1 MPNFLRTLVDVF
13 HAAAV
18 QFSAAGAAFLAQ
30 AIAFNIFFAAIPLS
44 LVIVAMFG
52 YIFGTEAGDLRALD
66 TIDHIAP
73 QFYDLVSGNIQSVV
87 RYRGVSGTV
96 GLLGLIWSAKNVFG
110 AVSYGLDRSLGLRSR
125 HFIYEIL
132 IAVVLVPIL
141 GLVLIV
147 ATAGPLAITYV
158 ERFTGLEYLR
168 YGPQIGS
175 YSFSLAF
182 VFVVALLV
190 YTYLPNRRACLTFGI
205 PGALVTAIGYSLAQ
219 VAFGIYT
226 AHANVFQ
233 IYGTLSAIFALMLW
247 VYYMCMIFLYGAHV
261 SAQWEAHFSAPC
273 HPELV
278 EGRPLSAAIEA
289 PPRQARGD
297 KGQ

>member
-1 MPNFLRTLVDVF
+1 VRNSFLKLVDVF
-13 HAAAV
+13 RVAAV
-18 QFSAAGAAFLAQ
+18 EFSAAGAAFLAQ
-30 AIAFNIFFAAIPLS
+30 AIAFNVFFAAIPLS

-52 YIFGTEAGDLRALD
+52 YIFGTESGDLRALD
-66 TIDHIAP
+66 TIDRFTP

-87 RYRGVSGTV
+87 RYRGVSGIV
-96 GLLGLIWSAKNVFG
+96 GLIGLIWSGKNVFG
-110 AVSYGLDRSLGLRSR
+110 AVSYALDRSLGLRSR

-147 ATAGPLAITYV
+147 ATAVPLAITYV

-182 VFVVALLV
+182 VFVFATLV
-190 YTYLPNRRACLTFGI
+190 YTYLPNRRSGIGFGI
-205 PGALVTAIGYSLAQ
+205 PGAIVTAIGYSIAQ

-247 VYYMCMIFLYGAHV
+247 VYYICLIFLFGAHV
-261 SAQWEAHFSAPC
+261 SAQWAAHFSA
-273 HPELV
+273 
-278 EGRPLSAAIEA
+278 A
-289 PPRQARGD
+289 PRGTLGSPAD
-297 KGQ
+297 VR

>member
-1 MPNFLRTLVDVF
+1 VRNSLLTVVSVF
-13 HAAAV
+13 RAAAV
-18 QFSAAGAAFLAQ
+18 EFSAAGATFLAQ
-30 AIAFNIFFAAIPLS
+30 AIAFNVFFAAIPLS

-52 YIFGTEAGDLRALD
+52 YIFGTETGDLRALD
-66 TIDHIAP
+66 TIDQFAP

-87 RYRGVSGTV
+87 RYRGVSGIV
-96 GLLGLIWSAKNVFG
+96 GLIGLIWSGKNVFG
-110 AVSYGLDRSLGLRSR
+110 AVSYGLDRSLGLQSR

-168 YGPQIGS
+168 YGPQVGS

-182 VFVVALLV
+182 VFVFATLV
-190 YTYLPNRRACLTFGI
+190 YAYLPNRRSNLWFGI
-205 PGALVTAIGYSLAQ
+205 PGAVVTAVGYSLAQ

-247 VYYMCMIFLYGAHV
+247 VYYVCVIFLYGAHV
-261 SAQWEAHFSAPC
+261 SAQWEAHFSRVPPANAP
-273 HPELV
+273 
-278 EGRPLSAAIEA
+278 
-289 PPRQARGD
+289 
-297 KGQ
+297 

>member
-1 MPNFLRTLVDVF
+1 VDVLR
-13 HAAAV
+13 AAAV
-18 QFSAAGAAFLAQ
+18 QFSAAGASFLAQ
-30 AIAFNIFFAAIPLS
+30 AIAFNVFFAAIPLS

-52 YIFGTEAGDLRALD
+52 YIFGTESGDLRALD
-66 TIDHIAP
+66 TIDRFTP

-87 RYRGVSGTV
+87 RYRGVSGI
-96 GLLGLIWSAKNVFG
+96 LGLIGLVWSGKNVFG
-110 AVSYGLDRSLGLRSR
+110 GVSYALDRSLGLRSR
-125 HFIYEIL
+125 HFVYEIL

-147 ATAGPLAITYV
+147 ATAAPLAITYV

-182 VFVVALLV
+182 VFVFAALV
-190 YTYLPNRRACLTFGI
+190 YAYLPNRRSGIAFGI
-205 PGALVTAIGYSLAQ
+205 PGAVVTAIGYSIAQ

-247 VYYMCMIFLYGAHV
+247 VYYVCLIFLYGAHV
-261 SAQWEAHFSAPC
+261 SAQWEAHFSAEP
-273 HPELV
+273 HATLGSPAEV
-278 EGRPLSAAIEA
+278 R
-289 PPRQARGD
+289 
-297 KGQ
+297 

>member
-1 MPNFLRTLVDVF
+1 MPSSLRTIVAVF
-13 HAAAV
+13 RAAAV

-44 LVIVAMFG
+44 LVIVAIFG
-52 YIFGTEAGDLRALD
+52 YIYGTEAGDLRALD
-66 TIDHIAP
+66 TIDQFAP
-73 QFYDLVSGNIQSVV
+73 QFYDLVSSNIQSVV
-87 RYRGVSGTV
+87 RYRGVSGTI
-96 GLLGLIWSAKNVFG
+96 GLLGLVWSGKNVFG
-110 AVSYGLDRSLGLRSR
+110 AVSYGLDRSLGLQSR
-125 HFIYEIL
+125 HFIWEIV

-141 GLVLIV
+141 VIV
-147 ATAGPLAITYV
+147 MVAATFVPLAITYI

-182 VFVVALLV
+182 VFVLAALV
-190 YTYLPNRRACLTFGI
+190 YTYLPNRRSSLRFGI
-205 PGALVTAIGYSLAQ
+205 PGAAVTAIGYSIAQ

-247 VYYMCMIFLYGAHV
+247 VYYVCVIFLYGAHV
-261 SAQWEAHFSAPC
+261 SAQLETHFAPEP
-273 HPELV
+273 HAALGPT
-278 EGRPLSAAIEA
+278 PLSS
-289 PPRQARGD
+289 
-297 KGQ
+297 

>member
-1 MPNFLRTLVDVF
+1 VDVF
-13 HAAAV
+13 RAAAV

-30 AIAFNIFFAAIPLS
+30 AIAFNILFAAIPLS

-52 YIFGTEAGDLRALD
+52 YIFGTEAGDMRALE
-66 TIDHIAP
+66 TIDQFAP

-87 RYRGVSGTV
+87 RYRGVSGILGFV
-96 GLLGLIWSAKNVFG
+96 GLVWSGKNVFG

-125 HFIYEIL
+125 HFVFEIL

-147 ATAGPLAITYV
+147 ATAGPLVITYI

-182 VFVVALLV
+182 VFVLALLV
-190 YTYLPNRRACLTFGI
+190 YTYLPNRRSSLWFGV
-205 PGALVTAIGYSLAQ
+205 PGALVTAIGYSIAQ

-226 AHANVFQ
+226 AHANLFQ
-233 IYGTLSAIFALMLW
+233 IYGTLSAVFALMLW
-247 VYYMCMIFLYGAHV
+247 VYYVCVIFLYGAHV
-261 SAQWEAHFSAPC
+261 SVQWEAHFS
-273 HPELV
+273 PEAQPAL
-278 EGRPLSAAIEA
+278 GSPSC
-289 PPRQARGD
+289 PSTTSG
-297 KGQ
+297 

>member
-1 MPNFLRTLVDVF
+1 MRNSLSKIVDVF
-13 HAAAV
+13 RAAAV

-30 AIAFNIFFAAIPLS
+30 AIAFNVFFAVIPLS

-52 YIFGTEAGDLRALD
+52 YIFGTESGDLRALD
-66 TIDHIAP
+66 TIDQFTP

-87 RYRGVSGTV
+87 RYRGVSGIV
-96 GLLGLIWSAKNVFG
+96 GLIGLIWSGKNVFG
-110 AVSYGLDRSLGLRSR
+110 AVSYALDRSLGLRSR
-125 HFIYEIL
+125 HFVYEIL

-147 ATAGPLAITYV
+147 ATAAPLAITYV

-182 VFVVALLV
+182 VFVFATLV
-190 YTYLPNRRACLTFGI
+190 YTYLPNRRSGIAFGI
-205 PGALVTAIGYSLAQ
+205 PGAFVTAIGYSIAQ

-247 VYYMCMIFLYGAHV
+247 VYYVCLIFLYGAHV
-261 SAQWEAHFSAPC
+261 SAQWEAHFSAAPRATLGS
-273 HPELV
+273 PAEL
-278 EGRPLSAAIEA
+278 R
-289 PPRQARGD
+289 
-297 KGQ
+297 

>member
-1 MPNFLRTLVDVF
+1 MRNSFFAIVGVLR
-13 HAAAV
+13 AAGV

-30 AIAFNIFFAAIPLS
+30 AIAFNVFFAAIPLS

-52 YIFGTEAGDLRALD
+52 YIFGTETGDLRALD
-66 TIDHIAP
+66 TIDQIAP
-73 QFYDLVSGNIQSVV
+73 QFYDLVSANIQSVV
-87 RYRGVSGTV
+87 RYRGVSGII
-96 GLLGLIWSAKNVFG
+96 GLVGLIWSGKNVFG

-125 HFIYEIL
+125 HFIFEIL
-132 IAVVLVPIL
+132 IALVLVPIL

-147 ATAGPLAITYV
+147 ATAGPLVITYI

-175 YSFSLAF
+175 YTFSVAF
-182 VFVVALLV
+182 VFVFSWLV
-190 YTYLPNRRACLTFGI
+190 YTYLPNRRSPIWFGL
-205 PGALVTAIGYSLAQ
+205 PGAVVTAIGYSIAQ

-247 VYYMCMIFLYGAHV
+247 VYYVCLIFLYGAHV
-261 SAQWEAHFSAPC
+261 SAQWQEHFSKEPQTA
-273 HPELV
+273 L
-278 EGRPLSAAIEA
+278 GPL
-289 PPRQARGD
+289 PDAR
-297 KGQ
+297 

>member
-1 MPNFLRTLVDVF
+1 VNVF
-13 HAAAV
+13 RAAAV

-66 TIDHIAP
+66 TIDQIAP
-73 QFYDLVSGNIQSVV
+73 QFYDLVSENIQSVV
-87 RYRGVSGTV
+87 RYRGVSGIV
-96 GLLGLIWSAKNVFG
+96 GLLGLIWSAKKVFG

-125 HFIYEIL
+125 HFLYEIL

-141 GLVLIV
+141 ALVLMV
-147 ATAGPLAITYV
+147 ATAGPLAITFI

-182 VFVVALLV
+182 VFVLALLV
-190 YTYLPNRRACLTFGI
+190 YTYLPNRRAHLGSAV

-247 VYYMCMIFLYGAHV
+247 VYYMCLIFLYGAHV
-261 SAQWEAHFSAPC
+261 SAAWETHFSQEP
-273 HPELV
+273 H
-278 EGRPLSAAIEA
+278 AAINHVT
-289 PPRQARGD
+289 PTSS
-297 KGQ
+297 GQQS

>member
-1 MPNFLRTLVDVF
+1 VLNSLWTLVGVF
-13 HAAAV
+13 RAATV
-18 QFSAAGAAFLAQ
+18 QFSATGAAFLAQ

-66 TIDHIAP
+66 TIDQIAP
-73 QFYDLVSGNIQSVV
+73 QFYDLVSENIQSVV
-87 RYRGVSGTV
+87 RYRGVSGIV
-96 GLLGLIWSAKNVFG
+96 GLVGLIWSGKNVFG
-110 AVSYGLDRSLGLRSR
+110 AVSYGLDRSLGLQSR
-125 HFIYEIL
+125 HFLYEIL

-141 GLVLIV
+141 GLVLII

-182 VFVVALLV
+182 VFVLAFLI
-190 YTYLPNRRACLTFGI
+190 YTYLPNRRAHLSFGL

-247 VYYMCMIFLYGAHV
+247 VYYMCLIFLYGAHV
-261 SAQWEAHFSAPC
+261 SAQWEAR

-278 EGRPLSAAIEA
+278 EGQPEPSPLSGG
-289 PPRQARGD
+289 PSTSSG
-297 KGQ
+297 

>member
-1 MPNFLRTLVDVF
+1 MPSSLRTIVAVF
-13 HAAAV
+13 RAAAV

-44 LVIVAMFG
+44 LVIVAIFG
-52 YIFGTEAGDLRALD
+52 YIYGTEAGDLRALD
-66 TIDHIAP
+66 TIDQFAP

-96 GLLGLIWSAKNVFG
+96 GLLGLVWSGKNVFG
-110 AVSYGLDRSLGLRSR
+110 AVSYGLDRSLGLQSR
-125 HFIYEIL
+125 HFIWEIV

-141 GLVLIV
+141 VIV
-147 ATAGPLAITYV
+147 MVAATFVPLAITYI

-182 VFVVALLV
+182 VFVLALLV
-190 YTYLPNRRACLTFGI
+190 YTYLPNRRSRLRYGI
-205 PGALVTAIGYSLAQ
+205 PGAAVTAIGYSIAQ

-247 VYYMCMIFLYGAHV
+247 VYYVCVIFLYGAHV
-261 SAQWEAHFSAPC
+261 SAQWETHFAPEP
-273 HPELV
+273 HAALGPT
-278 EGRPLSAAIEA
+278 PLSS
-289 PPRQARGD
+289 
-297 KGQ
+297 

>member
-1 MPNFLRTLVDVF
+1 MDVF
-13 HAAAV
+13 RAAAIG
-18 QFSAAGAAFLAQ
+18 FSATGAAFLAQ

-52 YIFGTEAGDLRALD
+52 YIFGTESGDLRALD
-66 TIDHIAP
+66 TIDQFTP

-87 RYRGVSGTV
+87 RYRGVSGIV
-96 GLLGLIWSAKNVFG
+96 GLIGLIWSGKNVFG
-110 AVSYGLDRSLGLRSR
+110 AVSYALDRSLGLQSR
-125 HFIYEIL
+125 HFIYELL
-132 IAVVLVPIL
+132 IAVVLVPSL
-141 GLVLIV
+141 GFVLIV

-168 YGPQIGS
+168 YGPQVGS

-182 VFVVALLV
+182 VFVFAALV
-190 YTYLPNRRACLTFGI
+190 YSYLPNRRSSIWFGI
-205 PGALVTAIGYSLAQ
+205 PGALVTAVGYSIAQ

-247 VYYMCMIFLYGAHV
+247 VYYVCVIFLYGAHV
-261 SAQWEAHFSAPC
+261 SAQWEVLVSKPCSIIDRSVPAPER
-273 HPELV
+273 H
-278 EGRPLSAAIEA
+278 
-289 PPRQARGD
+289 
-297 KGQ
+297 

>member
-1 MPNFLRTLVDVF
+1 VDVLR
-13 HAAAV
+13 AAAV
-18 QFSAAGAAFLAQ
+18 QFSAAGASFLAQ
-30 AIAFNIFFAAIPLS
+30 AIAFNVFFAAIPLS

-52 YIFGTEAGDLRALD
+52 YIFGTESGDLRALD
-66 TIDHIAP
+66 TIDRFTP

-87 RYRGVSGTV
+87 RYRGVSGI
-96 GLLGLIWSAKNVFG
+96 LGLIGLVWSGKNVFG
-110 AVSYGLDRSLGLRSR
+110 GVSYALDRSLGLRSR
-125 HFIYEIL
+125 HFVYEIL

-147 ATAGPLAITYV
+147 ATAAPLAITYV

-182 VFVVALLV
+182 VFVFATLV
-190 YTYLPNRRACLTFGI
+190 YSYLPNRRSGIAFGI
-205 PGALVTAIGYSLAQ
+205 PGAVVTAIGYSIAQ

-247 VYYMCMIFLYGAHV
+247 VYYVCLIFLYGAHV
-261 SAQWEAHFSAPC
+261 SAQWEAHFSAD
-273 HPELV
+273 
-278 EGRPLSAAIEA
+278 
-289 PPRQARGD
+289 PRATLGSPAEVR
-297 KGQ
+297 

>member
-1 MPNFLRTLVDVF
+1 MVVDVF
-13 HAAAV
+13 RAAAV

-52 YIFGTEAGDLRALD
+52 YIFGTVSGDLRALD
-66 TIDHIAP
+66 AIDQFAP
-73 QFYDLVSGNIQSVV
+73 QFYDLVSENIQSVV
-87 RYRGVSGTV
+87 RYRGISGIV
-96 GLLGLIWSAKNVFG
+96 GLIGLVWSAKNVFG
-110 AVSYGLDRSLGLRSR
+110 AVSYALDRSLGLQSR
-125 HFIYEIL
+125 HFLYEIL

-141 GLVLIV
+141 GIVLIV
-147 ATAGPLAITYV
+147 ATAGPPVITYI

-168 YGPQIGS
+168 YAPQIGS

-182 VFVVALLV
+182 VFVISLLV
-190 YTYLPNRRACLTFGI
+190 YTYLPNRRSSLKFGI
-205 PGALVTAIGYSLAQ
+205 PGALVTAVGYSVAQ

-247 VYYMCMIFLYGAHV
+247 VYYVCVIFLYGAHV
-261 SAQWEAHFSAPC
+261 SAQWEARFAP
-273 HPELV
+273 
-278 EGRPLSAAIEA
+278 R
-289 PPRQARGD
+289 
-297 KGQ
+297 

>member
-1 MPNFLRTLVDVF
+1 
-13 HAAAV
+13 
-18 QFSAAGAAFLAQ
+18 
-30 AIAFNIFFAAIPLS
+30 
-44 LVIVAMFG
+44 MFG
-52 YIFGTEAGDLRALD
+52 YIFGTETGDLRALD
-66 TIDHIAP
+66 TIDEFAP
-73 QFYDLVSGNIQSVV
+73 QFYDLVSNNIQSIV
-87 RYRGVSGTV
+87 RYRGVSGII
-96 GLLGLIWSAKNVFG
+96 GLVGLIWSGKNVFG
-110 AVSYGLDRSLGLRSR
+110 AVSYGLDRSLGLQSR

-147 ATAGPLAITYV
+147 ATAGPLAITYI

-182 VFVVALLV
+182 VFVFSTLV
-190 YTYLPNRRACLTFGI
+190 YAYLPNRRSNVWFGI
-205 PGALVTAIGYSLAQ
+205 PGAIVTAVGYSIAQ

-247 VYYMCMIFLYGAHV
+247 VYYVCVIFLYGAHV
-261 SAQWEAHFSAPC
+261 SAQWELRFSKDP
-273 HPELV
+273 PVTL
-278 EGRPLSAAIEA
+278 GSPSEA
-289 PPRQARGD
+289 R
-297 KGQ
+297 

>member
-1 MPNFLRTLVDVF
+1 MPSSLRTVVDVF
-13 HAAAV
+13 RAAAV
-18 QFSAAGAAFLAQ
+18 EFSAAGAAFLAQ

-52 YIFGTEAGDLRALD
+52 YIFGTESGDLRALD
-66 TIDHIAP
+66 TIDQFTP

-87 RYRGVSGTV
+87 RYRGVSGIV
-96 GLLGLIWSAKNVFG
+96 GLIGLIWSGKNVFG
-110 AVSYGLDRSLGLRSR
+110 AVSYALDRSLGLQSR
-125 HFIYEIL
+125 HFIYELL

-141 GLVLIV
+141 GIVLIV

-168 YGPQIGS
+168 YGPQVGS

-182 VFVVALLV
+182 VFVFAALV
-190 YTYLPNRRACLTFGI
+190 YSYLPNRRSNIWFGI
-205 PGALVTAIGYSLAQ
+205 PGAAVTAVGYSIAQ

-247 VYYMCMIFLYGAHV
+247 VYYVCLIFLYGAHV
-261 SAQWEAHFSAPC
+261 SAQWETHFAKTP
-273 HPELV
+273 
-278 EGRPLSAAIEA
+278 RAALGLEN
-289 PPRQARGD
+289 R
-297 KGQ
+297 